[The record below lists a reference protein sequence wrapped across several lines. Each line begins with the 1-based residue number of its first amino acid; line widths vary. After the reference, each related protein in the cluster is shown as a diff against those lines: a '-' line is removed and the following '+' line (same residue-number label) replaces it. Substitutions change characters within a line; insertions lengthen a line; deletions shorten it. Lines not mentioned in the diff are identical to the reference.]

1 MDKMNYVMYYEFDNF
16 DDLYEC
22 RPCVRHGTTFQ
33 IFDCIVKFYRLNNE
47 QITFWVNGENHTK
60 EEAEEIFEKTSKLL
74 SYILALPFYSR
85 DNDFRE
91 VQWNLQTNNLLAV
104 KKEKAIK
111 KIEKAISKFDKTKVF
126 FDETLDLLIVA
137 FDNLYKC
144 RKEDAFIYF
153 FKVIERI
160 AKQYYMTY
168 IQRHHTK
175 AVTSK
180 NKLKLKEILKKY
192 ASSNLNVTL
201 TEDILNR
208 KVDLLYKEIKME
220 FYGSVF
226 NKISLFITREKINV
240 DEKQI
245 SKLVKLRNKIAHGDT
260 VNDDALTKYLWY
272 CEYLAMQMFSKRFFG
287 ESYEKLHIK
296 SYRYSEK
303 DDFYM

>member
-160 AKQYYMTY
+160 AKQYYMVWR
-168 IQRHHTK
+168 Q
-175 AVTSK
+175 SW
-180 NKLKLKEILKKY
+180 
-192 ASSNLNVTL
+192 
-201 TEDILNR
+201 
-208 KVDLLYKEIKME
+208 MM
-220 FYGSVF
+220 
-226 NKISLFITREKINV
+226 
-240 DEKQI
+240 KQI
-245 SKLVKLRNKIAHGDT
+245 LIRWMISMVFR
-260 VNDDALTKYLWY
+260 
-272 CEYLAMQMFSKRFFG
+272 Q
-287 ESYEKLHIK
+287 
-296 SYRYSEK
+296 
-303 DDFYM
+303 